1 MTPTGDG
8 GGHHAHDPQP
18 VDRRSRRVLARYE
31 VEALV
36 PRLGSIPWGT
46 FTVNITGAFQLG
58 LFFTILVHRLD
69 VPMWVQSAVLIG
81 LLGGYTTFS
90 TLSLELF
97 LLIER
102 GQVLV
107 AVTYAVASI
116 TGGVIALLGG
126 IVLGR
131 AVT

>member
-1 MTPTGDG
+1 MRTILSLSITGAAG
-8 GGHHAHDPQP
+8 
-18 VDRRSRRVLARYE
+18 VLARYE
-31 VEALV
+31 VEALI
-36 PRLGSIPWGT
+36 PRRGSIPW
-46 FTVNITGAFQLG
+46 FTVNITGAILLG

-126 IVLGR
+126 ILLGR